1 MKRPSS
7 RIPKLVPSGGPK
19 KASARAAR
27 APTVGSV
34 ASDSSDRVTASV
46 MASVAKEASEGQRKD
61 SRGASA
67 RAARAPT
74 VGSVASDSSSS
85 VTASVA
91 KEASDGR
98 RKDGRGGDE
107 RKQRAARRAQ
117 GRETETSPPL
127 SVGAVASSP
136 SSWAA
141 VAASP
146 ASVSARVPRERIAP
160 VKRASA
166 RQVVSQSPGWWTS
179 NPWPKT
185 TRDDSKLIVA
195 GIEPTV
201 EGTPDN
207 RSQPRRR
214 EETETGPSLEGTPET
229 RSMVSQHE
237 SK

>member
-1 MKRPSS
+1 MK
-7 RIPKLVPSGGPK
+7 KPSGKNAKYVSVPMGGRKEEPNDNYDDDNILL
-19 KASARAAR
+19 
-27 APTVGSV
+27 PT
-34 ASDSSDRVTASV
+34 
-46 MASVAKEASEGQRKD
+46 
-61 SRGASA
+61 
-67 RAARAPT
+67 
-74 VGSVASDSSSS
+74 
-85 VTASVA
+85 
-91 KEASDGR
+91 R
-98 RKDGRGGDE
+98 RDGRGGIS
-107 RKQRAARRAQ
+107 RSRFA
-117 GRETETSPPL
+117 L
-127 SVGAVASSP
+127 SG
-136 SSWAA
+136 AA
-141 VAASP
+141 VVAL
-146 ASVSARVPRERIAP
+146 